1 MATYDVHQHLWPPA
15 LVDALRRRKS
25 APRIDGSQLELS
37 TGTYTVD
44 VNAHTLDERLASLD
58 DDAIDVAVVS
68 LQPTLADPL
77 PAELVD
83 AYHEGIA
90 EVAAES
96 GGRIVPLA
104 AGAAL
109 AGFAGACVAAGALLD
124 VDAISSL
131 LDELERA
138 GQTLFVHPG
147 PGGPDAGKPTWWS
160 AGIDYVA
167 QMQVA
172 YGAWLA
178 NGAMR
183 WPDLPVVFAI
193 MAGGA
198 CIQLERLAG
207 RGLDVR
213 LALEANIY
221 FDTASY
227 GRRAFELCLATYG
240 VRHVVYGSDV
250 PVIASEPTLSEVRQF
265 GEAVT
270 AALCEDN
277 PTRIFG

>member
-15 LVDALRRRKS
+15 LIDALRRRN
-25 APRIDGSQLELS
+25 APPRIDGSQLELG
-37 TGTYTVD
+37 TGTYTFD
-44 VNAHTLDERLASLD
+44 VNAHELDARLESLD
-58 DDAIDVAVVS
+58 DDRVDVAVVS

-77 PAELVD
+77 PPELVD

-96 GGRIVPLA
+96 GGRIRALA

-109 AGFAGACVAAGALLD
+109 VGFAGACVAAGALVD
-124 VDAISSL
+124 VDSIASL
-131 LDELERA
+131 LDELEQS
-138 GQTLFVHPG
+138 GQVLFVHPG
-147 PGGPDAGKPTWWS
+147 PGEPDAGKPAWWS

-167 QMQVA
+167 QMQLA

-178 NGAMR
+178 DGAMR
-183 WPDLPVVFAI
+183 WPNLPVVFAI

-213 LALEANIY
+213 LALEANVY

-227 GRRAFELCLATYG
+227 GRRALEICLATYG

-250 PVIASEPTLSEVRQF
+250 PVIASEPTLGEVRHF
-265 GEAVT
+265 GDAVT
-270 AALCEDN
+270 TALCEDN